1 MKNPT
6 KNAVKN
12 ATKNR
17 SHKKSSTFPVNRA
30 VSANKGS
37 DLLLLC
43 SNNRLAAGGRF
54 YCHANRHKD
63 IGPQLLSEG
72 QIVYLHKQRRI
83 Q

>member
-6 KNAVKN
+6 KNAMKN
-12 ATKNR
+12 GTKNR
-17 SHKKSSTFPVNRA
+17 SHKKSATFPVNRA

-43 SNNRLAAGGRF
+43 SNNLNAAGSQPRRDTN
-54 YCHANRHKD
+54 HRKEVS
-63 IGPQLLSEG
+63 PRLLREG
-72 QIVYLHKQRRI
+72 QIVYLRKQRRI